1 MKRIVL
7 SAFVALTVLAFLVA
21 CEASGSPAGSGSL
34 QTLTI
39 LSPKDGD
46 TLNNPITIKMA
57 VTGVNLVPAQTP
69 AAAGQGH
76 LHILID
82 VDIPPGGSIIPTGA
96 NYIHLGNAASEATL
110 PALPPGLHRITAV
123 FADSN
128 HKATNPILAYTVNII
143 VPGPTAVPP
152 KPGTKYP

>member
-21 CEASGSPAGSGSL
+21 CGASEAPAGSGRT

-76 LHILID
+76 LHLLID
-82 VDIPPGGSIIPTGA
+82 TDIPPGGAVIPSAA
-96 NYIHLGNAASEATL
+96 NYIHLGNGAAEATL
-110 PALPPGLHRITAV
+110 PALSPGPHRITAV

-128 HKATNPILAYTVNII
+128 HKVTNPILAYSVNII